1 MNKYIKKESIFIILG
16 IILYCTTFFLSNSSH
31 LKFLL
36 FLCSFLLIGSEVL
49 INSIKNIAKGDFFDE
64 NFLMSIATVGAF
76 LIKQYPEAIA
86 VMLFYQI
93 GEFLE
98 DIATSNSKKSITKLL
113 ALKPDYANLKIGSTV
128 KKVRPED
135 VKIGD
140 YIIVKPGERIPL
152 DGTIVEGSALVDTSA
167 LTGESLPRN
176 LSSGDSA
183 LSGFINTNGILTINV
198 LKNFEDSSVSKILD
212 MVQNASSHKAKAENF
227 ITKFAKVYT
236 PIVTLL
242 AVLLFIIPTLLFK
255 APFSLWLYRAL
266 VFLVISCPCALVISI
281 PLGFFSGIGCASKN
295 GILIKGSNYLEAL
308 NEAKTVVFDKTGTLT
323 KGVFK
328 VSKICSKNGFKE
340 SELIEYL
347 ACIESFSNHPIAKS
361 ILDFYGKDLRKDNI
375 KDYKEISGQGISAS
389 INGLKILAGNS
400 KLMISEN
407 IKFEKNNDAGT
418 IIHTAI
424 NNKYAGYVL
433 ISDEVKSDSK
443 FTIESVKKLGIQNVV
458 MLTGDTANAAKA
470 TANIL
475 GMDNVFYELLPD
487 NKVNILE
494 KLYNDPKNG
503 KIIFVGDGINDAPV
517 LSRADIGIAMGG
529 LGSEAAIEASDIV
542 IMNDAPSKLV
552 PLFKIAKDTRQIV
565 TENLIFA
572 IGVKVLVLLLGA
584 LGYATMWEAVFA
596 DVGVTII
603 AVFNSMRILKKKYN
617 N

>member
-1 MNKYIKKESIFIILG
+1 MNKYIKKDSIFLILG
-16 IILYCTTFFLSNSSH
+16 AILYIITFFLNDSSY

-36 FLCSFLLIGSEVL
+36 FLCSFILIGSEVL

-64 NFLMSIATVGAF
+64 NFLMSLATVGAF

-98 DIATSNSKKSITKLL
+98 DKATSNSKKSITNLL
-113 ALKPDYANLKIGSTV
+113 ALKPDYANLKVENTI

-135 VKIGD
+135 VTVGD
-140 YIIVKPGERIPL
+140 TIVVKPGEKIPL
-152 DGTIVEGSALVDTSA
+152 DGTVVEGSSLVDTSA
-167 LTGESLPRN
+167 LTGESIPRN
-176 LSSGDSA
+176 LSFGDAA
-183 LSGFINTNGILTINV
+183 LSGFINANGVLTINV
-198 LKNFEDSSVSKILD
+198 LKNFKNSSISKILD
-212 MVQNASSHKAKAENF
+212 MVQNASSRKAKAENF

-242 AVLLFIIPTLLFK
+242 AVLLFVIPTFLFK
-255 APFSLWLYRAL
+255 APFSVWLYRAL

-323 KGVFK
+323 QGVFK
-328 VSKICSKNGFKE
+328 VSKICPKNGIE
-340 SELIEYL
+340 ENVLIEYL

-361 ILDFYGKDLRKDNI
+361 ILDFWGKDLKKDTI
-375 KDYKEISGQGISAS
+375 KDYKEISGHGISATV
-389 INGLKILAGNS
+389 NDLKVLAGNS
-400 KLMISEN
+400 KLMIDEN
-407 IKFEKNNDAGT
+407 IEFEKNDDAGT
-418 IIHTAI
+418 IIHVAI
-424 NNKYAGYVL
+424 NNKYAGYVV
-433 ISDEVKSDSK
+433 ISDEVKTDAK
-443 FTIESVKKLGIQNVV
+443 FTIESLKKLGIRNVV
-458 MLTGDTANAAKA
+458 MLTGDTKAAAKNA
-470 TANIL
+470 ANIL
-475 GMDNVFYELLPD
+475 GVDSVFSELLPSD
-487 NKVNILE
+487 KVSILE
-494 KLYNDPKNG
+494 KLYSDPKSG
-503 KIIFVGDGINDAPV
+503 KIVFVGDGINDAPV

-542 IMNDAPSKLV
+542 IMNDEPSKLF
-552 PLFKIAKDTRQIV
+552 PLFKIAKNTRKIV

-572 IGVKVLVLLLGA
+572 IGIKIIVLLLGA

-603 AVFNSMRILKKKYN
+603 AVLNSTRILKIRI
-617 N
+617 